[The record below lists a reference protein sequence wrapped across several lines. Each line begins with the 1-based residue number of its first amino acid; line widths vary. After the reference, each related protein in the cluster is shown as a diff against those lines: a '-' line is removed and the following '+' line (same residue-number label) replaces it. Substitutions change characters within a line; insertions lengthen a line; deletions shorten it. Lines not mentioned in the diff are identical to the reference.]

1 MVQGE
6 PKTSYVK
13 NQEAIGLNNGAMSKG
28 CRNQDEGAPIIFM
41 VPPFP
46 QWNSKQSQQSSE
58 NEHEG
63 GGTRDLNR
71 EELWERVF

>member
-46 QWNSKQSQQSSE
+46 Q
-58 NEHEG
+58 
-63 GGTRDLNR
+63 
-71 EELWERVF
+71 